1 MSYLLDTHTLIWAVT
16 DPKKLTNKV
25 KSILEGAD
33 NDIVVSAV
41 SFWEIAL
48 KHSIQKLTL
57 DGLTPDD
64 FPKAALETGFRLLD
78 LDSTTAAS
86 YHKVSAM
93 YHRDPF
99 DRMLIWQAL
108 QNNFQLISKD
118 SNMLKY
124 ASEGLNVIW

>member
-1 MSYLLDTHTLIWAVT
+1 MNYLLDTHTLIWAVT
-16 DPKKLTNKV
+16 EPQKLSDTAKT
-25 KSILEGAD
+25 ILEDTD
-33 NDIVVSAV
+33 NEIIVSAI

-57 DGLTPDD
+57 VGLTPED
-64 FPKAALETGFRLLD
+64 FPKVVIETGFRLVD
-78 LDSTTAAS
+78 LDATTAAS
-86 YHKVSAM
+86 YHQLSAT

-108 QNNFQLISKD
+108 QNNYSLISKD
-118 SNMLKY
+118 ENVMKY